1 MQMHASRQKRS
12 HGTKVPSESLQ
23 TMFVFRSMCHVGE
36 KDSFATC
43 NMLPCKE
50 KRTCLTT
57 ASPGKASPSMVA
69 RLTALLSDHQ
79 VSPSRHISPC
89 ALLSYALHLDALAS
103 RDFWGEGRKACLRT
117 SKPDPTPG
125 QLCEGSALRV
135 QQLSLGRANTSL
147 HGATAYL
154 GGKSHVTLQSSPCG
168 PCRHS
173 RPLEHSQYW

>member
-1 MQMHASRQKRS
+1 MWNLDCNLSAPLKQNLNPCLANSTKWNCMGS
-12 HGTKVPSESLQ
+12 HIK
-23 TMFVFRSMCHVGE
+23 
-36 KDSFATC
+36 
-43 NMLPCKE
+43 
-50 KRTCLTT
+50 
-57 ASPGKASPSMVA
+57 SPGKASPLMVA

-79 VSPSRHISPC
+79 VSPSRHISPR

-147 HGATAYL
+147 QHHAKACLTARETL
-154 GGKSHVTLQSSPCG
+154 GPSMQSCFLEHV
-168 PCRHS
+168 PCR
-173 RPLEHSQYW
+173 

>member
-1 MQMHASRQKRS
+1 MQRPQPLDLLLLKHPESHPLVRCISSPNFESR
-12 HGTKVPSESLQ
+12 
-23 TMFVFRSMCHVGE
+23 
-36 KDSFATC
+36 D
-43 NMLPCKE
+43 MLPCKE

-57 ASPGKASPSMVA
+57 VSSGKASPLMVA

-79 VSPSRHISPC
+79 VSPSRHISPS
-89 ALLSYALHLDALAS
+89 ALLSYALHLDAVAS

-147 HGATAYL
+147 QHHAKACLTARETL
-154 GGKSHVTLQSSPCG
+154 GPSMQSLLFEHV
-168 PCRHS
+168 PCR
-173 RPLEHSQYW
+173 